1 MIHDFWVLT
10 LVPHQPTQLK
20 ICLLLKPL
28 IGYISYCMKDNGSL
42 GKMTFES
49 FTSRYLRDS

>member
-42 GKMTFES
+42 GK
-49 FTSRYLRDS
+49 